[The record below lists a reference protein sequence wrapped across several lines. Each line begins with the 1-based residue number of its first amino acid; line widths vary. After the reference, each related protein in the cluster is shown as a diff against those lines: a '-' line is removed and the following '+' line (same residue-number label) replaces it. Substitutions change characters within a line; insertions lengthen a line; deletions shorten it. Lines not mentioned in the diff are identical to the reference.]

1 MSICTINFNQKVMV
15 KTIIYIKKDKAR
27 SNGDCPIYIKVVFN
41 RKSTTI
47 STGKYISE
55 ERWKQSDNLRKLL
68 RQDKEKTLKDFLDL
82 FILNIEKIHNQIERF
97 QEDITIEEF
106 KNRILGKQI
115 TETSPSILKI
125 IDEHNLYFSKL
136 VKIGERSKASLQ
148 KYKRVMELIKI
159 FNNKTYGSN
168 DVLIDKIN
176 SAYIY
181 NLESYLKFESD
192 YKGKTGIKN
201 NSVVKYFKN
210 LKTICNY
217 AIRMELIDKNPFNT
231 YNGKI
236 KVEEAIF
243 LTQEEL
249 ESIENKTFNIDRL
262 ERVKDIFL
270 FSCYTGYAPVD
281 AIKLT
286 RKNVIQDTEK
296 ILWIKANRQ
305 KTNTKANVPILP
317 PVLKIINKYQFYG
330 DTLLPKISN
339 QKMNAYLKEIAD
351 IIGLEK
357 KLTWYVARHTFATT
371 VTLGNGIRIENV
383 SAMLGHTTIKQTQH
397 YAKILDQNVGLDM
410 QKLHLKFMEN
420 K

>member
-1 MSICTINFNQKVMV
+1 MV
-15 KTIIYIKKDKAR
+15 KTFIYIKKDKAR

-41 RKSTTI
+41 QKSTTV

-55 ERWKQSDNLRKLL
+55 ERWKQTDNLRKLL
-68 RQDKEKTLKDFLDL
+68 RQDKEKTLKEFLDL
-82 FILNIEKIHNQIERF
+82 FLLNIEKIHNQIERY
-97 QEDITIEEF
+97 QEDITIKEF
-106 KNRILGKQI
+106 KNRILGKQEI
-115 TETSPSILKI
+115 ETIPSLIKI
-125 IDEHNLYFSKL
+125 IEEHNLHFSKL
-136 VKIGERSKASLQ
+136 VAIGERSKASLQ
-148 KYKRVMELIKI
+148 KYSRVKDLIKI
-159 FNNKTYGSN
+159 FNNKTFGC
-168 DVLIDKIN
+168 DDIQIDKIN

-192 YKGKTGIKN
+192 YKGKKGIRN

-217 AIRMELIDKNPFNT
+217 AIRMELIDKNPFNI

-236 KVEEAIF
+236 KVDEAIF
-243 LTQEEL
+243 LTQDEL
-249 ESIENKTFNIDRL
+249 ERIENKIFKVERL

-286 RKNVIQDTEK
+286 RKNVIQDIEK
-296 ILWIKANRQ
+296 TLWIKANRQ

-317 PVLKIINKYQFYG
+317 PVLKIINKYQFDG
-330 DTLLPKISN
+330 ETLLPRISN

-351 IIGLEK
+351 IIELDK

-410 QKLHLKFMEN
+410 QKLQLKYM
-420 K
+420 

>member
-1 MSICTINFNQKVMV
+1 MV
-15 KTIIYIKKDKAR
+15 KTFIYIKKDKAR

-41 RKSTTI
+41 QKSTTV

-55 ERWKQSDNLRKLL
+55 ERWKQTDNLRKLL
-68 RQDKEKTLKDFLDL
+68 RQDKEKTLKEFLDL
-82 FILNIEKIHNQIERF
+82 FLLNIEKIHNQIERY
-97 QEDITIEEF
+97 QEDITIKEF
-106 KNRILGKQI
+106 KNRILGKQEI
-115 TETSPSILKI
+115 ETIPTLIKI
-125 IDEHNLYFSKL
+125 IEEHNLHFSKL
-136 VKIGERSKASLQ
+136 VAIGERSKASLQ
-148 KYKRVMELIKI
+148 KYSRVKDLIKI
-159 FNNKTYGSN
+159 FNNKTFGC
-168 DVLIDKIN
+168 DDIQIDKIN

-192 YKGKTGIKN
+192 YKGKKGIRN

-217 AIRMELIDKNPFNT
+217 AIRMELIDKNPFNI

-236 KVEEAIF
+236 KVDEAIF
-243 LTQEEL
+243 LTQVEL
-249 ESIENKTFNIDRL
+249 ERIENKIFKVERL

-286 RKNVIQDTEK
+286 RKNVIQDIEK
-296 ILWIKANRQ
+296 TLWIKANRQ

-317 PVLKIINKYQFYG
+317 PVLKIINKYQFDG
-330 DTLLPKISN
+330 ETLLPRISN

-351 IIGLEK
+351 IIGLDK

-410 QKLHLKFMEN
+410 QKLQLKYM
-420 K
+420 

>member
-1 MSICTINFNQKVMV
+1 MV

-97 QEDITIEEF
+97 QEDVTIEEF

-115 TETSPSILKI
+115 KETSPSLLKI
-125 IDEHNLYFSKL
+125 IDEHNLHFSKL

-148 KYKRVMELIKI
+148 KYTRVMELIKI

-217 AIRMELIDKNPFNT
+217 AIRMELIDKNPFNI

-236 KVEEAIF
+236 KVEEATF

-249 ESIENKTFNIDRL
+249 ESIENKTFKIDRL

-286 RKNVIQDTEK
+286 RKNIIQDTEK
-296 ILWIKANRQ
+296 TLWIKANRQ

>member
-1 MSICTINFNQKVMV
+1 MV
-15 KTIIYIKKDKAR
+15 KTFIYIKKDKAR

-41 RKSTTI
+41 QKSTTI

-55 ERWKQSDNLRKLL
+55 ERWKQTDNLRKLL
-68 RQDKEKTLKDFLDL
+68 RQDKEKTLKEFLDL
-82 FILNIEKIHNQIERF
+82 FLLNIEKIHNQIERY
-97 QEDITIEEF
+97 QEDITIKEF
-106 KNRILGKQI
+106 KNRILGKQEI
-115 TETSPSILKI
+115 ETIPTLIKI
-125 IDEHNLYFSKL
+125 IEEHNLHFSKL
-136 VKIGERSKASLQ
+136 VAIGERSKASLQ
-148 KYKRVMELIKI
+148 KYSRVKDLIKI
-159 FNNKTYGSN
+159 FNNKTFGC
-168 DVLIDKIN
+168 DDIQIDKIN

-192 YKGKTGIKN
+192 YKGKKGIRN

-217 AIRMELIDKNPFNT
+217 AIRMELIDKNPFNI

-236 KVEEAIF
+236 KVDEAIF
-243 LTQEEL
+243 LTQDEL
-249 ESIENKTFNIDRL
+249 ERIENKIFKVERL

-286 RKNVIQDTEK
+286 RKNVIQDIEK
-296 ILWIKANRQ
+296 TLWIKANRQ

-317 PVLKIINKYQFYG
+317 PVLKIINKYQFDG
-330 DTLLPKISN
+330 ETLLPRISN

-351 IIGLEK
+351 IIGLDK

-410 QKLHLKFMEN
+410 QKLQLKYM
-420 K
+420 

>member
-55 ERWKQSDNLRKLL
+55 ERWKKSDNLRKLL
-68 RQDKEKTLKDFLDL
+68 RQDKEKTLKEFLDL
-82 FILNIEKIHNQIERF
+82 FLLNIEKIHNQIERF

-115 TETSPSILKI
+115 TETSPSLLKI
-125 IDEHNLYFSKL
+125 IDEHNLHFSKL

-159 FNNKTYGSN
+159 FNNKTYSSN

-217 AIRMELIDKNPFNT
+217 AIRMELIDKNPFNI

-249 ESIENKTFNIDRL
+249 ENIENKTFKIDRL

>member
-68 RQDKEKTLKDFLDL
+68 RRDKEKTLKEFLDL
-82 FILNIEKIHNQIERF
+82 FLLNIEKIHNQIERF

-115 TETSPSILKI
+115 TETSPSLLKI
-125 IDEHNLYFSKL
+125 IDEHNLHFSKL

-236 KVEEAIF
+236 KVNEAIF

-249 ESIENKTFNIDRL
+249 ESIENKTFKIDRL

-296 ILWIKANRQ
+296 TLWIKANRQ